1 MGMQLKTSSRISH
14 TLGLVFRFPPKNTPF
29 NGRILY
35 ILLLALVKFV
45 SDSKLN
51 RYERAAT
58 SPLQPT
64 ERPAVKRIF
73 FLVIAWI
80 SLALG
85 CIGVFVP
92 LLPTTPLVLLATFL
106 FAKSSPRL
114 HAWICKTRVYGAYV
128 KPFKERGGITLARKL
143 QMLGLSYA
151 VMGVSAFFMRNVI
164 AWAVLGVMAL
174 FLAWLVAVRIPTISN
189 EEAAAASYPTATMRP
204 SDEITSI

>member
-1 MGMQLKTSSRISH
+1 M
-14 TLGLVFRFPPKNTPF
+14 
-29 NGRILY
+29 
-35 ILLLALVKFV
+35 LALVKFV

-58 SPLQPT
+58 S
-64 ERPAVKRIF
+64 A
-73 FLVIAWI
+73 
-80 SLALG
+80 LATDRKAS
-85 CIGVFVP
+85 CEKN
-92 LLPTTPLVLLATFL
+92 LLPRYRLDKPRPWMHRRIR
-106 FAKSSPRL
+106 SPTAHNAPRAFGDVPVREKL
-114 HAWICKTRVYGAYV
+114 GAYV

-164 AWAVLGVMAL
+164 AWTVLGVMAL

>member
-1 MGMQLKTSSRISH
+1 MGMQLESSSRIPH
-14 TLGLVFRFPPKNTPF
+14 ALGLVFRFPKNTSF

-51 RYERAAT
+51 RYERPQRA
-58 SPLQPT
+58 PLQPT

-164 AWAVLGVMAL
+164 AWTVLGVMAL

>member
-1 MGMQLKTSSRISH
+1 MGMRLKSSSRISH
-14 TLGLVFRFPPKNTPF
+14 ALGLVFRFPKNTSF

-58 SPLQPT
+58 S
-64 ERPAVKRIF
+64 A
-73 FLVIAWI
+73 
-80 SLALG
+80 LATDRKAS
-85 CIGVFVP
+85 CEKN
-92 LLPTTPLVLLATFL
+92 LLPRYRLDKPRPWMHRRIRSPTAHNAPRAFGDVPVREKLAAPACL
-106 FAKSSPRL
+106 DLQNPRV
-114 HAWICKTRVYGAYV
+114 WRVCQTVQRA
-128 KPFKERGGITLARKL
+128 RRLTLARKL

-164 AWAVLGVMAL
+164 AWTVLGAMAL
-174 FLAWLVAVRIPTISN
+174 FLAWLAAVRIPTISN

>member
-1 MGMQLKTSSRISH
+1 M
-14 TLGLVFRFPPKNTPF
+14 
-29 NGRILY
+29 
-35 ILLLALVKFV
+35 
-45 SDSKLN
+45 
-51 RYERAAT
+51 
-58 SPLQPT
+58 
-64 ERPAVKRIF
+64 KRIF

-164 AWAVLGVMAL
+164 AWAVLGAMAL

-189 EEAAAASYPTATMRP
+189 KEAAAASYPTATMRP

>member
-1 MGMQLKTSSRISH
+1 M
-14 TLGLVFRFPPKNTPF
+14 
-29 NGRILY
+29 
-35 ILLLALVKFV
+35 LALVKFV

-58 SPLQPT
+58 SALQPT

-174 FLAWLVAVRIPTISN
+174 FLAWLLAVRIPTISSE
-189 EEAAAASYPTATMRP
+189 EEAAANYSTATMRP

>member
-1 MGMQLKTSSRISH
+1 MGMRLKSSSCISH
-14 TLGLVFRFPPKNTPF
+14 ALGLVFRFPKNTSS
-29 NGRILY
+29 NGRILW

-51 RYERAAT
+51 VMKGPQRA
-58 SPLQPT
+58 PLQPT

-164 AWAVLGVMAL
+164 AWTVLGVMAL

>member
-1 MGMQLKTSSRISH
+1 MGMQLESSSRISH
-14 TLGLVFRFPPKNTPF
+14 ALGLVFRFPKNTSS
-29 NGRILY
+29 NGRILW

-51 RYERAAT
+51 RYERDTTRA
-58 SPLQPT
+58 PLQPT

-143 QMLGLSYA
+143 QILGLSYA

-164 AWAVLGVMAL
+164 AWAVLGVVAL
-174 FLAWLVAVRIPTISN
+174 FLAWLMAVRIPTISN